1 MRTITGKIILPPN
14 VPAAKAD
21 EVTIEVR
28 DVSEADALS
37 TVVAERRLEDVA
49 LRPNGEIKF
58 KLSVPDVG
66 PNRSLA
72 MRVHVSTD
80 GSGRVKS
87 GDLLT
92 TTHIPVPSTGDAEQ
106 LEVPVV
112 VI

>member
-14 VPAAKAD
+14 VAATKAD

-37 TVVAERRLEDVA
+37 TVVAERRLKDVA
-49 LRPNGEIKF
+49 LKPNGEIKF

-72 MRVHVSTD
+72 MRVHVGLD

-92 TTHIPVPSTGDAEQ
+92 TAHISVPNMGKAEH

>member
-14 VPAAKAD
+14 VQATKAD
-21 EVTIEVR
+21 EVTVEVR

-37 TVVAERRLEDVA
+37 TVIAERRLKDVA

-66 PNRSLA
+66 SNRSLA

-80 GSGRVKS
+80 GSSRVKS
-87 GDLLT
+87 GDMLT
-92 TTHIPVPSTGDAEQ
+92 TAHIPVPSAGDAEQ